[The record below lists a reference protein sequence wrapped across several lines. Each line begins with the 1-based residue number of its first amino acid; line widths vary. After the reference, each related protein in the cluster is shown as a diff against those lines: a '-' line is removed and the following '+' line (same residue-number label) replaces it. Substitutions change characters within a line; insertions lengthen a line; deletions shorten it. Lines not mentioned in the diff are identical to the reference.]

1 MTQQP
6 ILSLSGVSKNFG
18 GLQASSNL
26 DYVLHPGEFS
36 ALIGSNGAGKS
47 TFFNLITG
55 KYPIDAGEIR
65 YRDRRLNGLRPDQ
78 IARLGIARAFQVSNI
93 YPTLSSYEN
102 VRQAVLT
109 RQRHTLDF
117 FRSARSLGR
126 AETEQLLEACGLA
139 TLAGVAAG
147 TLSQGDKKRLELAVA
162 LGTEPDLLLLD
173 EPTAGMS
180 GEESRRIMAFVDEL
194 NRSRGL
200 TILFTEHDMAL
211 VFGFARRIS
220 VLHQGSIIADGL
232 PEDVRCNEMV
242 QSVYLGES

>member
-93 YPTLSSYEN
+93 VPLYECEEEGFQVFFEKKKPQLS
-102 VRQAVLT
+102 
-109 RQRHTLDF
+109 F
-117 FRSARSLGR
+117 
-126 AETEQLLEACGLA
+126 
-139 TLAGVAAG
+139 
-147 TLSQGDKKRLELAVA
+147 LS
-162 LGTEPDLLLLD
+162 
-173 EPTAGMS
+173 
-180 GEESRRIMAFVDEL
+180 F
-194 NRSRGL
+194 
-200 TILFTEHDMAL
+200 
-211 VFGFARRIS
+211 
-220 VLHQGSIIADGL
+220 
-232 PEDVRCNEMV
+232 
-242 QSVYLGES
+242 